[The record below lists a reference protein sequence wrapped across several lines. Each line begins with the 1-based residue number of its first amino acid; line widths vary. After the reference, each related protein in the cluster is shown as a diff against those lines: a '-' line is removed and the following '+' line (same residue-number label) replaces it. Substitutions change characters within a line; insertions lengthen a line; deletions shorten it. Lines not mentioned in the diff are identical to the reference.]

1 MLRVSEIRLRAIR
14 IFSQVALAFSL
25 HSRSNMTQTIHF
37 NKVLCATDFSPGSQ
51 QAVRAA
57 ARVASQAGA
66 ELVVLHAWHV
76 PTVAYTLEAPF
87 PPHIVQGVIDDAQR
101 ALDGA
106 VKDAKVAGAKD
117 ATGKLVS
124 GVPWMKIVDE
134 LASSAYDLCILGT
147 HGRTGLGRVLLG
159 SVVEKVVRH
168 APCSVLA
175 VRGDGDLKPFRH
187 VLVPTDFSD
196 SAVFALDI
204 AAALVDPVGAITL
217 LHVIEIPVAFAGEV
231 PIAEFARELD
241 TQAASALET
250 EVNRLKR
257 GADASVSVSSRI
269 GYPGAQTLAALDAN
283 PDIDLVVLGSHG
295 RTGIKRALLGSV
307 AEKVARHAR
316 CPVFVARKRT

>member
-1 MLRVSEIRLRAIR
+1 
-14 IFSQVALAFSL
+14 
-25 HSRSNMTQTIHF
+25 MTQTMTVK
-37 NKVLCATDFSPGSQ
+37 KVLCATDFSAGSQ

-57 ARVASQAGA
+57 ARIASQAGA
-66 ELVVLHAWHV
+66 ELVILHAWHV

-87 PPHIVQGVIDDAQR
+87 PPHVVQGVIDDAQR

-134 LASSAYDLCILGT
+134 LASSPYDLCIVGT
-147 HGRTGLGRVLLG
+147 HGRTGLSRVLLG

-175 VRGDGDLKPFRH
+175 VRSDGDLKPFRR
-187 VLVPTDFSD
+187 VLVPTDFSE

-204 AAALVDPVGAITL
+204 AATLVDPSGAISL

-241 TQAASALET
+241 VQAVRALEA
-250 EVNRLKR
+250 EVDRLKR
-257 GADASVSVSSRI
+257 SSNAAISVTSRI
-269 GYPGAQTLAALDAN
+269 GYPGAQTLAALDAD
-283 PDIDLVVLGSHG
+283 PTIDLVVLGSHG

-307 AEKVARHAR
+307 AEKVARHGR
-316 CPVFVARKRT
+316 CPVLVARKRV